1 MKIEQ
6 FVGDKL
12 AQNICQTCRIKT
24 TETIL
29 NCHTIFRVGSHD
41 HYDHHILSDLVFDIG
56 KGPKKV
62 FKKWIY
68 FLLNS
73 NNGGLGNNCTFFY
86 YP

>member
-6 FVGDKL
+6 LFVTNWPK
-12 AQNICQTCRIKT
+12 IFVKRRIKT

-29 NCHTIFRVGSHD
+29 KCHTIFRVGSHD
-41 HYDHHILSDLVFDIG
+41 HHDHHILSDLVFDIG

-62 FKKWIY
+62 FKNWIY

-73 NNGGLGNNCTFFY
+73 NKGGLGNNCTFFY